1 MYGVVLWSD
10 KKDQKAVIW
19 CEDHGDLAFYSAS
32 RESVF
37 DGLTLDT
44 GDFIEFELAG
54 DQDLRVVR
62 APQLIAQN
70 QYLGLA
76 DNLKSKGLALAEKAA
91 PATKAAGNVI
101 DFVPRRGRALLAC

>member
-19 CEDHGDLAFYSAS
+19 CEDHGDLAFYSGGE
-32 RESVF
+32 ESVF
-37 DGLTLDT
+37 EGPALDT

-76 DNLKSKGLALAEKAA
+76 ENLKTNGVALPDKTV
-91 PATKAAGNVI
+91 PATRAAGNVVE
-101 DFVPRRGRALLAC
+101 FVPRDGGARLAS